1 MSYEEYNTKNPPP
14 PPPPPLSRARVSRI
28 RDARDRSALRD
39 RVRVQIRVAT
49 RDDENAL
56 AERRAETNRGREQP
70 EDDPQSRSAEENCR
84 HAPEVGG
91 FFDYH
96 RVPWLNKAAKVMWPY
111 LDKAIASSVIWA
123 LVRCRERSGEDEQI
137 EN

>member
-1 MSYEEYNTKNPPP
+1 MRRTTPDYTPPNEEEEEEGRQSHEEHARRILLLLLLP
-14 PPPPPLSRARVSRI
+14 SRARVSRI
-28 RDARDRSALRD
+28 RDARDRLALRD

-91 FFDYH
+91 FFGL
-96 RVPWLNKAAKVMWPY
+96 PQSPLA
-111 LDKAIASSVIWA
+111 
-123 LVRCRERSGEDEQI
+123 E
-137 EN
+137 